1 MGFVGIL
8 DLKCNN
14 SKSVLSVLTS
24 LGVNARLIRTKHQIQ
39 TSDRLIIPGVG
50 HIESIVRE
58 IDEFGYRDAISDFS
72 KTGNFLLGICLGQ
85 HLLGTGSEES
95 PSAFTLGILDFEVR
109 KLPTKLEVGLRVP
122 HVGWNSVSFQSKH
135 PLFHNIPPSSD
146 FYFTHSY
153 AITSTTENTM
163 ALTEHSVRFTS
174 VAGNGNILST
184 QFHPEKSQKV
194 GRQLLANFCDLK

>member
-14 SKSVLSVLTS
+14 SKSILSVLTS
-24 LGVNARLIRTKHQIQ
+24 LGVNAKLITTVHQMQ
-39 TSDRLIIPGVG
+39 ALDRLIIPGVG

-58 IDEFGYRDAISDFS
+58 IDEFGYRDAISDVS
-72 KTGNFLLGICLGQ
+72 KTGKFLLGVCLGQ

-95 PSAFTLGILDFEVR
+95 TSALTLGILDFEVS

-122 HVGWNSVSFQSKH
+122 HVGWNSVSFESKH

-146 FYFTHSY
+146 FYFSHSY
-153 AITSTTENTM
+153 AITSITDNTM
-163 ALTEHSVRFTS
+163 ALTEHSVEFTS

-194 GRQLLANFCDLK
+194 GRQLLANFCALS